1 MGRGRGQAPK
11 AVGLSA
17 TALESLQAATRAAQA
32 AAVAAH
38 EAANAAQEAAF
49 TAQCQAFGQ
58 AGEPELPARAA
69 AYKTFLEVG

>member
-1 MGRGRGQAPK
+1 MG
-11 AVGLSA
+11 VM
-17 TALESLQAATRAAQA
+17 
-32 AAVAAH
+32 AAVRAQ
-38 EAANAAQEAAF
+38 NAAQEAAF